1 MDTAN
6 KLNTAA
12 EYIKSKTKFRPKL
25 GIILGSGLGDF
36 GDRLEGAEYCDYK
49 DIPDFP
55 ISTVEGHKGRFVIT
69 KDLICM
75 QGRFHFYEGYNMEEV
90 TAPVRVMSLLGVDK
104 LIVTNAAGGVNLDFK
119 PGDLMLIT
127 DHINFMGTNPLIGKN
142 LDTFGVRFPDMSE
155 GYNKHM
161 IELAKKCASEI
172 GVNIKEGVYFAMTG
186 PSYETPAEIRMVRAL
201 GGDAVGMST
210 AAEVIVANHCGIK
223 TLGISCITNMAA
235 GIAQKSLNHEEVIE
249 TSNTAKEKFILLL
262 ERIVSCMI

>member
-1 MDTAN
+1 
-6 KLNTAA
+6 
-12 EYIKSKTKFRPKL
+12 
-25 GIILGSGLGDF
+25 
-36 GDRLEGAEYCDYK
+36 
-49 DIPDFP
+49 
-55 ISTVEGHKGRFVIT
+55 
-69 KDLICM
+69 
-75 QGRFHFYEGYNMEEV
+75 
-90 TAPVRVMSLLGVDK
+90 MSLLGVDK

-235 GIAQKSLNHEEVIE
+235 GIAQKPLNHEEVIE
-249 TSNTAKEKFILLL
+249 TSNTAKEKFILLF
-262 ERIVSCMI
+262 ERIVSSMV